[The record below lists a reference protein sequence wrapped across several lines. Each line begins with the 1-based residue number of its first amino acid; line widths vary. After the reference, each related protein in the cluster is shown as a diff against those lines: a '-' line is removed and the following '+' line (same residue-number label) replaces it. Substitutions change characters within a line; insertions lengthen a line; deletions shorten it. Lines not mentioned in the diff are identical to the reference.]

1 MREDL
6 RLALRVLTKHPSYA
20 ALVIVIMG
28 LGIGANTAVFSV
40 LNAVVLRPFPYAA
53 PERLYELGASRK
65 GTSLALSAADFVA
78 WQARTQVFE
87 SMAAARR
94 QDFTL
99 TGTDEPAHVFG
110 LRVTRECLPMLG
122 TPPTLGRWLS
132 LEDYRP
138 GAPPVVL
145 LAHRLWSRRFGAD
158 PQIAGQQVLLNGQ
171 AYTVVGVMPPSFRF
185 NARNHEVWMPL
196 VFTADQLNRL
206 DPTGF
211 MACGRLKPGLTR
223 RQAEAEAGVVSRVLA
238 EDLPKT
244 HAGWQATLTPLVE
257 EAVAEF
263 RPALLALLGAVGLV
277 LLIACLNAA
286 NLLLARASERAREMA
301 VRIALGAGR
310 WRLMRGLL
318 TESVLLALLGGV
330 LGLLLA
336 GGGVRALAALFPERI
351 PVPRLD
357 QSGIDAY
364 VLGFTLLVSVAS
376 GIVFG
381 LAPAW
386 QALRTD
392 LNEALKESGRSA
404 SGGLGALRFRNL
416 LVAAEVALSLVL
428 LAGAG
433 LMLRSFLRLLQVHP
447 GFRAEKVLT
456 VRLPLPAYRIP
467 DRKRQPAYYTGI
479 LRHVQALPGVQAAG
493 LVTMLPL
500 SGGEAV
506 ITFAKSQAAALRGEV
521 SLVVAFRAVSP
532 DYFRALGVPLL
543 LGRSFTDA
551 DTEGA
556 PRVAIVN
563 GALARRY
570 WPGENPLGKSLPVG
584 EPLLV
589 VGVVGNVKHSRLSAE
604 PGPELFLP
612 YLQYLGVP
620 YSTLVIRTSA
630 EPLKL
635 AATVRR
641 RIRQLHADQP
651 ITDVKTMEGVV
662 VGSLATPRFYTLLL
676 GIFAGLALAL
686 AAAGVYGV
694 MSYSVSRRTQE
705 IGIRMALG
713 AQPGAVLRLMF
724 WQGGKWILFGVAAGV
739 LGAVATTRLIA
750 KLLYGVSPTDP
761 ATLILVSSLLVAVA
775 LAASYLPARRAA
787 RVEPMAALRHE

>member
-6 RLALRVLTKHPSYA
+6 RLALRVLRKHPGYA

-28 LGIGANTAVFSV
+28 LGIGANTAIFSV

-65 GTSLALSAADFVA
+65 GRSLSLSAADFVA

-87 SMAAARR
+87 GMAAARR

-99 TGTDEPAHVFG
+99 TGADEPEHVYG

-122 TPPTLGRWLS
+122 TPPILGRWLS
-132 LEDYRP
+132 QEDYRP

-158 PQIAGQQVLLNGQ
+158 PQIAGKQVLL
-171 AYTVVGVMPPSFRF
+171 PSFRF

-223 RQAEAEAGVVSRVLA
+223 RQAEAEADVVSRILA
-238 EDLPKT
+238 EDLPQT

-310 WRLMRGLL
+310 WRLMRALL

-336 GGGVRALAALFPERI
+336 AWGVRALAALYPERI

-364 VLGFTLLVSVAS
+364 VLGFTLLVSAAS

-392 LNEALKESGRSA
+392 LNEALKESGRST

-447 GFRAEKVLT
+447 GFRAQKVLT

-467 DRKRQPAYYTGI
+467 DRKQQPAYYTGI

-500 SGGEAV
+500 SGGEAL

-532 DYFRALGVPLL
+532 DYFRALGIPLL

-551 DTEGA
+551 DTVGA

-563 GALARRY
+563 QALARRC

-589 VGVVGNVKHSRLSAE
+589 VGVVGNVKHIRLSAE
-604 PGPELFLP
+604 PDPELYLP

-620 YSTLVIRTSA
+620 HSTLVIRTSA

-641 RIRQLHADQP
+641 GIRQLHADQP
-651 ITDVKTMEGVV
+651 ITDVKTMEEVV

-750 KLLYGVSPTDP
+750 KLLYGVSPTDT
-761 ATLILVSSLLVAVA
+761 ATLILVSLLLVAVA

-787 RVEPMAALRHE
+787 RVEPVAALRHE